1 MLSIRHRLSFAFG
14 SFVTAPFAT
23 VPGLLLLPYLT
34 DTMAVPAA
42 AAGAI
47 VLVPKAWDVLF
58 NPVAGRISD
67 RALRRQGSR
76 RPVLLLGGAGVAL
89 LFVALFA
96 HPGLGSVAADAGY
109 VVLVFFVAATAYA
122 FFQVP
127 YNALP
132 AEITDSYDERTRMSA
147 WRIAMLALAVL
158 GSGAG
163 APAIANGIGGVAGY
177 RVMSVA
183 VAALMLAGALV
194 VYLGLRD
201 APVGTRRE
209 LTPRMREL
217 AATMRGWRPFQWLL
231 AVYVVQSIGVGTLLA
246 GVVYTARHVL
256 GDAELQTF
264 LFAGFVGPAMLVM
277 PLWSRLG
284 RRGGKLTGFRIA
296 SGLFGG
302 ALLVLSAATILP
314 MPVIFGLVALAG
326 VGYAGVQVFPLAILP
341 DLIAVEE
348 QRTGA
353 TRAGVAA
360 GLWTAAETLGLAL
373 GPGLFGLI
381 LATGGYLSTM
391 EHATAAQP
399 DSAITAIVLGFS
411 TIPGI
416 LILLGIP
423 LLRRSVLPVPRRAT
437 LG

>member
-1 MLSIRHRLSFAFG
+1 MLSTRHRLSFSFG

-58 NPVAGRISD
+58 NPIAGRISD

-76 RPVLLLGGAGVAL
+76 RPVLLLGGCGVAL
-89 LFVALFA
+89 LFMGLFA

-109 VVLVFFVAATAYA
+109 VVVVFFVAATAYA

-132 AEITDSYDERTRMSA
+132 AEITDAYDERTRMSA
-147 WRIAMLALAVL
+147 WRIAMLALAILV
-158 GSGAG
+158 SGAG

-177 RVMSVA
+177 RLMSVA
-183 VAALMLAGALV
+183 VAALMLTGALV
-194 VYLGLRD
+194 VYFGLRD
-201 APVGTRRE
+201 APVGTRRD
-209 LTPRMREL
+209 LTPRIREL

-231 AVYVVQSIGVGTLLA
+231 AVYVVQSVGVGTLLA
-246 GVVYTARHVL
+246 GVVYAARHVL
-256 GDAELQTF
+256 GDPGLQTF

-284 RRGGKLTGFRIA
+284 RRGGKLVGFRVA

-302 ALLVLSAATILP
+302 ALLVLSASTILP
-314 MPVIFGLVALAG
+314 TPVVFGFVALAG

-348 QRTGA
+348 RRTGA

-373 GPGLFGLI
+373 GPGLFGLV
-381 LATGGYLSTM
+381 LAVGGYVSTM
-391 EHATAAQP
+391 EQATVAQP
-399 DSAITAIVLGFS
+399 ESAITAIVLGFS
-411 TIPGI
+411 SIPGV

-423 LLRRSVLPVPRRAT
+423 LLRRSVLPAPGT